1 MEEKDDNSKK
11 SRKMKSFKQHLK
23 EASMWDF
30 LYRKNDGV
38 FYRGIGRGG
47 KGTGLGALGKGVYL
61 TWTESMAKAY
71 AKRIGGKGE
80 VKRYQ
85 VKRGLKIAD
94 VEKNKDFAN
103 IKSAMGMGV
112 KDYSGD
118 PMFAGMLTMELKR
131 KGYDGAVSDDV
142 AIGIVIFDEKNVE
155 EVTKDA

>member
-1 MEEKDDNSKK
+1 
-11 SRKMKSFKQHLK
+11 MKSFKQMLK

-30 LYRKNDGV
+30 LYRKNKGV

-94 VEKNKDFAN
+94 AEQNKDFAS

-112 KDYSGD
+112 KDYSSD

-155 EVTKDA
+155 EVMKDA

>member
-1 MEEKDDNSKK
+1 
-11 SRKMKSFKQHLK
+11 MKTFKQMLK

-103 IKSAMGMGV
+103 IKSAMAMGV

>member
-1 MEEKDDNSKK
+1 
-11 SRKMKSFKQHLK
+11 MKTFKQLLK
-23 EASMWDF
+23 EASMWDSM
-30 LYRKNDGV
+30 YRKNKGI

-94 VEKNKDFAN
+94 AEQNKDFAS

-112 KDYSGD
+112 KDYSSD

-131 KGYDGAVSDDV
+131 KGYDGVVSDDV

-155 EVTKDA
+155 EVMKDA

>member
-1 MEEKDDNSKK
+1 
-11 SRKMKSFKQHLK
+11 MKTFKQMLK

-30 LYRKNDGV
+30 LYRKNKGV

-71 AKRIGGKGE
+71 AKRLGGKGE

-85 VKRGLKIAD
+85 VKKGLKIVDA
-94 VEKNKDFAN
+94 ETNKDFAS

-112 KDYSGD
+112 KDYSYD

-131 KGYDGAVSDDV
+131 KGYDGVVSDDV
-142 AIGIVIFDEKNVE
+142 AIGIIIFDEKNVE

>member
-1 MEEKDDNSKK
+1 
-11 SRKMKSFKQHLK
+11 MKTFKQHLK

-30 LYRKNDGV
+30 LYRKNKGV

-94 VEKNKDFAN
+94 AEQNKDFAN

>member
-1 MEEKDDNSKK
+1 
-11 SRKMKSFKQHLK
+11 MKTFKQHLK

-30 LYRKNDGV
+30 LYRKNKGV

>member
-1 MEEKDDNSKK
+1 
-11 SRKMKSFKQHLK
+11 MKTFKQMLK

-30 LYRKNDGV
+30 LYRKNKGV

>member
-1 MEEKDDNSKK
+1 
-11 SRKMKSFKQHLK
+11 MKTFKQLLK

-85 VKRGLKIAD
+85 VKRGLKIVDA
-94 VEKNKDFAN
+94 EQNKDFAN

-142 AIGIVIFDEKNVE
+142 AIGIVIFDEKNVK
-155 EVTKDA
+155 EVKKDA

>member
-1 MEEKDDNSKK
+1 
-11 SRKMKSFKQHLK
+11 MKTLKQLLK
-23 EASMWDF
+23 EASMWDSM
-30 LYRKNDGV
+30 YRKNKGV

-80 VKRYQ
+80 VKKYQ
-85 VKRGLKIAD
+85 VKKGLKIAD
-94 VEKNKDFAN
+94 VETNKDFAN

-112 KDYSGD
+112 KDYSYD

>member
-1 MEEKDDNSKK
+1 
-11 SRKMKSFKQHLK
+11 MKTFKQLLK

-61 TWTESMAKAY
+61 TWTESMASAY

-85 VKRGLKIAD
+85 VKRGLKIVDA
-94 VEKNKDFAN
+94 EQNKDFAN

>member
-1 MEEKDDNSKK
+1 
-11 SRKMKSFKQHLK
+11 MKTFKQMLK

-30 LYRKNDGV
+30 LYRKNKGV
-38 FYRGIGRGG
+38 FYRGIGRSG
-47 KGTGLGALGKGVYL
+47 KSTGLGALGKGVYL

-71 AKRIGGKGE
+71 AKRLGGKGE

-94 VEKNKDFAN
+94 AEQNKDFAS

-112 KDYSGD
+112 KDYSSD

-142 AIGIVIFDEKNVE
+142 AIGIVIFDEKNVT

>member
-1 MEEKDDNSKK
+1 
-11 SRKMKSFKQHLK
+11 MKTFKQLLK

-30 LYRKNDGV
+30 LYRKNKGV

-71 AKRIGGKGE
+71 AKRLGGKGE

-85 VKRGLKIAD
+85 VKKGLKIVD
-94 VEKNKDFAN
+94 VETNKDFAN

-112 KDYSGD
+112 KDYSAD

-131 KGYDGAVSDDV
+131 KGYDGVVSDDV
-142 AIGIVIFDEKNVE
+142 AIGIIIFDEKNVE

>member
-1 MEEKDDNSKK
+1 
-11 SRKMKSFKQHLK
+11 MKTFKQLLK

-30 LYRKNDGV
+30 LYRKNKGV

-47 KGTGLGALGKGVYL
+47 EGTGLGALGKGVYL

>member
-1 MEEKDDNSKK
+1 
-11 SRKMKSFKQHLK
+11 MKTFKQLLK

-61 TWTESMAKAY
+61 TWTESMASAY

-155 EVTKDA
+155 EVKKDA

>member
-1 MEEKDDNSKK
+1 MEKKNNQIKK
-11 SRKMKSFKQHLK
+11 SWKVKRFKQHLK
-23 EASMWDF
+23 EASMWDS
-30 LYRKNDGV
+30 LYRRNKGV

-71 AKRIGGKGE
+71 AKRLGGKGE

-94 VEKNKDFAN
+94 AEQNKDFAN

-112 KDYSGD
+112 SDYSDD

-131 KGYDGAVSDDV
+131 KGYDGAVSDNV

-155 EVTKDA
+155 EVA

>member
-1 MEEKDDNSKK
+1 
-11 SRKMKSFKQHLK
+11 MKSFKQHLK

-30 LYRKNDGV
+30 LYRKNKGM

-94 VEKNKDFAN
+94 AEQNKDFAS

-112 KDYSGD
+112 KDYSSD
-118 PMFAGMLTMELKR
+118 PMFAGMLTIELKR
-131 KGYDGAVSDDV
+131 KGYDGVVSDDV

>member
-1 MEEKDDNSKK
+1 
-11 SRKMKSFKQHLK
+11 MKTFKQMLK

-30 LYRKNDGV
+30 LYRKNKGV

-94 VEKNKDFAN
+94 AEQNKDFAS

-112 KDYSGD
+112 KDYSSD

-131 KGYDGAVSDDV
+131 KGYDGVVSDDV

-155 EVTKDA
+155 EVMKDA

>member
-1 MEEKDDNSKK
+1 
-11 SRKMKSFKQHLK
+11 MKTFKQLLK

-94 VEKNKDFAN
+94 AEQNKDFAN

>member
-1 MEEKDDNSKK
+1 
-11 SRKMKSFKQHLK
+11 MKTFKQMLK

-131 KGYDGAVSDDV
+131 KGYDGVVSDDV
-142 AIGIVIFDEKNVE
+142 AIGIVIFDEKNIK

>member
-1 MEEKDDNSKK
+1 
-11 SRKMKSFKQHLK
+11 MKTFKQMLK
-23 EASMWDF
+23 EVSMWDF
-30 LYRKNDGV
+30 LYRKNKGV

-61 TWTESMAKAY
+61 TWTESMAMAY
-71 AKRIGGKGE
+71 AKRLGGKGE
-80 VKRYQ
+80 VKKYQ

-94 VEKNKDFAN
+94 AETNKDFAN

-112 KDYSGD
+112 SDYSGD

-155 EVTKDA
+155 EVTQDA

>member
-1 MEEKDDNSKK
+1 
-11 SRKMKSFKQHLK
+11 MKSFKQHLK

-30 LYRKNDGV
+30 LYRKNKGM

-85 VKRGLKIAD
+85 VKKGLKIVDA
-94 VEKNKDFAN
+94 ETNKDFAS

-112 KDYSGD
+112 KDYSSD

-131 KGYDGAVSDDV
+131 KGYDGVVSDDV

>member
-1 MEEKDDNSKK
+1 
-11 SRKMKSFKQHLK
+11 MKTFKQMLK

-30 LYRKNDGV
+30 LYRKNKGV

-94 VEKNKDFAN
+94 AEQNKDFAN

-131 KGYDGAVSDDV
+131 KGYDGVVSDDV

>member
-1 MEEKDDNSKK
+1 
-11 SRKMKSFKQHLK
+11 MKSFKQHLK
-23 EASMWDF
+23 EASMWNF
-30 LYRKNDGV
+30 LYRKNKGV

-94 VEKNKDFAN
+94 AEQNKDFAS

-112 KDYSGD
+112 KDYSSD

-131 KGYDGAVSDDV
+131 KGYDGVVSDDV
-142 AIGIVIFDEKNVE
+142 AIGIIIFDEKNVE
-155 EVTKDA
+155 EVMKDA

>member
-1 MEEKDDNSKK
+1 
-11 SRKMKSFKQHLK
+11 MKTFKQMLK

-30 LYRKNDGV
+30 LYRKNKGV

-85 VKRGLKIAD
+85 VKKGLKNVDAAT
-94 VEKNKDFAN
+94 NKDFAS

-112 KDYSGD
+112 KDYSSD